1 MDDDPPSPTTRVFF
15 MRSLFLI
22 PPNLAAASQRG
33 RKTTNS
39 MTREKIQTIIVSGL
53 ALFAMYFGAGNL
65 IFPVMIGVE
74 AGPNLAPALTGFILT
89 GVALPVLA
97 MVAVATS
104 TRGIDGLSQR
114 LGKVPGTLFTL
125 TIFLSTGML
134 YAIPRVA
141 TVSYEMS
148 VKPLLLANTTT
159 DASAL
164 PLLAYTLVFFAAAYI
179 LSLNPKGLIDRIGKW
194 LTPAL
199 LSLLVAMIVA
209 ATLRGAHPADTAA
222 QTYAHAPLPS
232 GLIQGYF
239 TMDAI
244 ASLVFGL
251 VIIDAL
257 RHHGFANGRPV
268 FAATVGAGMIAGA
281 ALVAIYIGLAFIG
294 AHVHEAEVTNG
305 AEALTLAANEL
316 FGRAG
321 QSIFGMIALLACLTT
336 AVGLL
341 GASSSYFQGFFPQ
354 VRRRHMVAI
363 HVAVSLAL
371 ANLGLDAI
379 LAVVAP
385 LNQLIYPVAIS
396 LIAVTLLDIPI
407 PRRLHYSYRLPAAAA
422 ALVGAGEALWS
433 TQLPAFAPLRSTLDL
448 FPLGSVHLPWMLPV
462 LLALVLGLTLDFN
475 ATARSK

>member
-1 MDDDPPSPTTRVFF
+1 
-15 MRSLFLI
+15 
-22 PPNLAAASQRG
+22 
-33 RKTTNS
+33 
-39 MTREKIQTIIVSGL
+39 MTREKLQAIIIAGL

-74 AGPNLAPALTGFILT
+74 AGPNLTPALTGFILT
-89 GVALPVLA
+89 GVALPVLG

-104 TRGIDGLSQR
+104 SRGIDGLSQR
-114 LGKVPGTLFTL
+114 LGKLPGLAFTVV
-125 TIFLSTGML
+125 IFLSTGML

-148 VKPLLLANTTT
+148 VKPLLLANTTANSAT
-159 DASAL
+159 NTVADASAL
-164 PLLAYTLVFFAAAYI
+164 PLLVYTLVFFAAAYV
-179 LSLNPKGLIDRIGKW
+179 LALNPKGLIDRIGKW

-199 LSLLVAMIVA
+199 LALLVAMIVA
-209 ATLRGAHPADTAA
+209 ATLRGAHPAATPT

-257 RHHGFANGRPV
+257 RRRGFANGRPV

-305 AEALTLAANEL
+305 AAALTLAANEL

-321 QSIFGMIALLACLTT
+321 QSMFGLIALLACLTT

-354 VRRRHMVAI
+354 VRRRYMVAI

-407 PRRLHYSYRLPAAAA
+407 PRRLYYSYRLPAAAA

-448 FPLGSVHLPWMLPV
+448 FPLGSVHLPWVVPALLGLAV
-462 LLALVLGLTLDFN
+462 GLALDFS